1 MRCSRSCGPAALA
14 ILLAAMPLT
23 GAFAEDA
30 EMDSASAE
38 GSQLAP
44 AGPAADPQNT
54 ANNLNTVPE
63 DGMGLPNRA
72 GPDNAFIRQLI
83 AARPNEDLVICV
95 AGCFSGRDRVVYAQ
109 PADKIVRIPVAS
121 QSSLSGPMQNPGQ
134 KIDRSAKPGKAASA
148 DTQFMPSQDPQAPAI
163 INGMK

>member
-1 MRCSRSCGPAALA
+1 
-14 ILLAAMPLT
+14 MPLT
-23 GAFAEDA
+23 GALAEDA
-30 EMDSASAE
+30 EMDSASTE
-38 GSQLAP
+38 GSQLDP

-63 DGMGLPNRA
+63 DGMSSQNLGGR
-72 GPDNAFIRQLI
+72 DNLLVRQLI

-109 PADKIVRIPVAS
+109 PADKPVRIPVAP

-148 DTQFMPSQDPQAPAI
+148 DTRITPTQDPHEPAV
-163 INGMK
+163 INRTN